1 MQIAVGGVFSS
12 QDWSQKNSRQKNC
25 FLATLVALDFTLV
38 SETLGRSFKL
48 A

>member
-1 MQIAVGGVFSS
+1 MQYQTSFFHVSI
-12 QDWSQKNSRQKNC
+12 D

-38 SETLGRSFKL
+38 NETLGRSFKL